1 LENTSY
7 LDKSLTRDGYAEHI
21 KNHSHSHQVN
31 QRIAI
36 DWFEKYLIG
45 SYNKDMQ
52 TVLSDMMNQKISEGV
67 RHNTN
72 LYSLLQ
78 GFINYLSENDLDP
91 TTVRTNFNGVKKFL
105 NWYGFEIFV
114 ESVRAKLIFPV
125 KIKLERH
132 AVTIEE
138 IRTLLNNASPKRRA
152 WYIFLLATGMRLQET
167 LKIRKRDLNFDLDRV
182 CVEIPARHTKTKTPR
197 KTFLTQECYEI
208 IKPIL
213 AKKKDD
219 DHIFTHWDDDNILKA
234 KHSEEDYFYRLRDR
248 VGLNEK
254 YEDSC
259 RHKISIHIF
268 RSWFVTK
275 CNRVDS
281 DFGNALAGHDKYMK
295 RYNRFTVPELIALYK
310 KAEPE
315 LQIFDRKEDH
325 EYVSKLEEQVKE
337 MQVAMIK
344 AGICKKFSQ

>member
-1 LENTSY
+1 M
-7 LDKSLTRDGYAEHI
+7 EHI

-45 SYNKDMQ
+45 TYDKDMK
-52 TVLSDMMNQKISEGV
+52 TVLTDMMNQKISEPV
-67 RHNTN
+67 RHNKN
-72 LYSLLQ
+72 FYDLLQ
-78 GFINYLSENDLDP
+78 GFVNYLAQNDLDP

-114 ESVRAKLIFPV
+114 ETVRAKLIFPT

-132 AVTIEE
+132 AITIDE
-138 IRTLLNNASPKRRA
+138 IRILLNNASPQRRA
-152 WYIFLLATGMRLQET
+152 WYIFLLSTGMRLQET
-167 LKIRKRDLNFDLDRV
+167 LKIRKRDFVFDYDRIMV
-182 CVEIPARHTKTKTPR
+182 DIPAKHTKTKKPR
-197 KTFLTQECYEI
+197 KTFLTKECWNLV
-208 IKPIL
+208 KPIL
-213 AKKKDD
+213 DKKKDD
-219 DHIFTHWDDDNILKA
+219 DHVFTHWDDANILKA
-234 KHSEEDYFYRLRDR
+234 KHVEEDYFYRLRKR
-248 VGLNEK
+248 VGLDEK
-254 YEDSC
+254 YPDSI

-295 RYNRFTVPELIALYK
+295 IYNRFTIPELITLFK

-325 EYVSKLEEQVKE
+325 EYVSNLEEKITQMQIALVKHGIN
-337 MQVAMIK
+337 IK
-344 AGICKKFSQ
+344 FEE

>member
-1 LENTSY
+1 LALSY
-7 LDKSLTRDGYAEHI
+7 LDKPLTREAYAEHI

-45 SYNKDMQ
+45 SYDRDMQ
-52 TVLSDMMNQKISEGV
+52 TVLTDMMNQKISEPV
-67 RHNTN
+67 RHNKN
-72 LYSLLQ
+72 FYDLLQ
-78 GFINYLSENDLDP
+78 GFINYLGQNDLDP
-91 TTVRTNFNGVKKFL
+91 TTVRANFNGVKSFL

-114 ESVRAKLIFPV
+114 ETVRAKLIFPV
-125 KIKLERH
+125 KIKIERH
-132 AVTIEE
+132 AITIDE
-138 IRTLLNNASPKRRA
+138 IRTLLNQASPARRA

-167 LKIRKRDLNFDLDRV
+167 LKIRKRDLNFDYDRV
-182 CVEIPARHTKTKTPR
+182 CVEIPGKYTKTKKPR
-197 KTFLTQECYEI
+197 KTFLTKECYEL

-213 AKKKDD
+213 SKKKDD
-219 DHIFTHWDDDNILKA
+219 DHIFTDHDDSLKA
-234 KHSEEDYFYRLRDR
+234 KHIEEDYFYRLRKR
-248 VGLNEK
+248 VGLDEK
-254 YEDSC
+254 YPDST

-295 RYNRFTVPELIALYK
+295 NYNRFTVPELITLFK
-310 KAEPE
+310 KAEAE

-325 EYVSKLEEQVKE
+325 EYVSNLENKIKE
-337 MQVAMIK
+337 MQIALIK
-344 AGICKKFSQ
+344 AGIVEKFQA